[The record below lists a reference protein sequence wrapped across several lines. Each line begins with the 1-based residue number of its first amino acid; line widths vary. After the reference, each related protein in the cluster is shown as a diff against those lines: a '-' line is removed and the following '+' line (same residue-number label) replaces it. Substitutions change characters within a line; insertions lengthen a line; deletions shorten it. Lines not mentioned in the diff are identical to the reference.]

1 MSTPPAHLSGR
12 TLAPGA
18 LLAGLVTIGAL
29 IALAV
34 ALAVGPD
41 GPARLWLDGGGS
53 TVSLKARN
61 VDPSGAALPGS
72 PVGLLVGTQSGG
84 GVDRGVALASP
95 GTTVTRPGAV
105 RLRANTRQ
113 QRRTAARTP
122 AAPRPATPAPAGTPT
137 PLTPV
142 SHSTAGAPIAA
153 ATPTP
158 APRPVEKTRGR
169 GTPAAETEV
178 PKQRVTT
185 NRTAAPAPTAEPTAG
200 PAPAPAPELRSVT
213 SGQTATGDNTADG
226 VLHRV
231 PRP

>member
-18 LLAGLVTIGAL
+18 LLAGLVTVGAL

-34 ALAVGPD
+34 ALAVGPN

-53 TVSLKARN
+53 TVSLQARD

-72 PVGLLVGTQSGG
+72 PVGLLVGTPSG
-84 GVDRGVALASP
+84 GVDGGLALASP
-95 GTTVTRPGAV
+95 GTTVTRSGAV

-122 AAPRPATPAPAGTPT
+122 AARRPATPAPAGTPT
-137 PLTPV
+137 PSTPV
-142 SHSTAGAPIAA
+142 SHSTASAPTAA
-153 ATPTP
+153 ATPAP
-158 APRPVEKTRGR
+158 APQPVEKTRER
-169 GTPAAETEV
+169 ATAPAETEV
-178 PKQRVTT
+178 PKQRAPTD
-185 NRTAAPAPTAEPTAG
+185 RTAAPAPTAEPTAG

-213 SGQTATGDNTADG
+213 GDQTATGGDVPDG

-231 PRP
+231 PHP